1 MDKSLYA
8 PVAVFVYKRL
18 DKTKKCLEALEMNLG
33 AEKTDVYI
41 FSDGAKGSEDLDAVN
56 EVRDFL
62 VSYEKIHKFN
72 KLQICRREK
81 NWGLANSI
89 ISGVT
94 EVINNYGKIIV
105 VEDDLI
111 MSQDFLVFLNDALEY
126 YGNNEKIGEIS
137 AYTYPLVGLNKYDL
151 DVYITRKADC
161 WGWATWKER
170 WDLADWNMETYPA
183 FKNEK
188 KDKEFERLQKGINKM
203 LQMQMKGEVDSWA
216 VRWCYSL
223 FMNDKLTVYPR
234 ISRTVNIGFDGSG
247 VHCGTTDLYNN
258 KINSGLNKCRFIDLE
273 VNEELENEAALF
285 EYVPFLKKTIN
296 FIKRLFH
303 TFLNKFVSGVK

>member
-41 FSDGAKGSEDLDAVN
+41 FSDGAKGSEDLSEVN
-56 EVRDFL
+56 EIRDFL
-62 VSYEKIHKFN
+62 DSYEKNHKFN
-72 KLQICRREK
+72 KVQICRREK
-81 NWGLANSI
+81 NCGLANSI

-94 EVINNYGKIIV
+94 EVINTYGKIIV

-111 MSQDFLVFLNDALEY
+111 MSQDFLIFLNDALEY
-126 YGNNEKIGEIS
+126 YGSNEKIGEIS

-170 WDLADWNMETYPA
+170 WDLADWNMETYPT
-183 FKNEK
+183 FKNKK
-188 KDKEFERLQKGINKM
+188 KDREFERLQKGINKM
-203 LQMQMKGEVDSWA
+203 LKMQMKGELDSWA

-247 VHCGTTDLYNN
+247 VHCGTTDLYKN
-258 KINSGLNKCRFIDLE
+258 KINSNLNKCRFMDLE

-285 EYVPFLKKTIN
+285 EYVSLLNKIIN
-296 FIKRLFH
+296 FVKRIYH
-303 TFLNKFVSGVK
+303 KFLNKLVSGVK